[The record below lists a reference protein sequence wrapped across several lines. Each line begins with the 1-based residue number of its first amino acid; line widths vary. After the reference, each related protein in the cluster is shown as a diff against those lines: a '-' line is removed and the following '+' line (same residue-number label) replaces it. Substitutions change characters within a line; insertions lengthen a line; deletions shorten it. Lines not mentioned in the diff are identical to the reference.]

1 MPSVTFVSAVLSV
14 DELAGFSPRVVDVH
28 DYLVVS
34 VTNEGA
40 ISPDV
45 SCLVPMSGGPQ
56 GNRTPNSGMQILCD
70 PNFTISPF
78 LMRDTELELAEGFEP
93 FRTTALERSG
103 PFGSAVHSL
112 YSYFCRLVLKHDS

>member
-45 SCLVPMSGGPQ
+45 SCLVPMSGGDY
-56 GNRTPNSGMQILCD
+56 RT
-70 PNFTISPF
+70 
-78 LMRDTELELAEGFEP
+78 
-93 FRTTALERSG
+93 RTDYPLRAKQALSQM
-103 PFGSAVHSL
+103 S
-112 YSYFCRLVLKHDS
+112 